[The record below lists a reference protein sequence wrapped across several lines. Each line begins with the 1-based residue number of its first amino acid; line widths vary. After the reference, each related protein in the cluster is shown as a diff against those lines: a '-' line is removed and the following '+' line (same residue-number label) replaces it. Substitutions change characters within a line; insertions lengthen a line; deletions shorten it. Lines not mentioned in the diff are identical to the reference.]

1 MQREKRLVSCLA
13 AVLVTL
19 FVLSS
24 AYATEYTF
32 QSAGGDLS
40 VPANWGASSLG
51 ASDVGVVNQGGTYTL
66 SGDLTLSQI
75 KVSTTDQCVFNFSD
89 GNHTVFVGSTQYP
102 ASQHPLD
109 VYADRRNVRLNGGTW
124 NFGGISE
131 FRGFKQNCEFY
142 FQGGVIVT
150 NVANYYQAYYTASY
164 STLYMRQNARLYCN
178 NFFLAGKETIRNT
191 LSIQSGAKII
201 SAGAFYTDTGSTQKG
216 LKSDNSISISG
227 DGSEIS
233 SGNVIMGY
241 ITSAHK
247 LSIKEGGAWRA
258 NGGFMF
264 GNGDNNSS
272 SNVISISG
280 GAFTVANDFYTRPN
294 SLDNLFAAT
303 NATISLGSISNMGTR
318 TSYDLRNCTFTVG
331 GFYPFMRRGSRV
343 RFSGADSVLTLSD
356 FVWKKGPFW
365 TDVAGANPGSRLE
378 IDDNATCTVGI
389 GGNTQWMRDSSNCTF
404 IVSNGAKFLTS
415 SPGLSI
421 GNDESLPYCHDN
433 AIEVRSGGLLE
444 IGGSG
449 GNGLRI
455 HGTDNTVLVSNGT
468 IRASTYVIIGYSY
481 AGPAASGCRLTL
493 QGATPKVESSAFWLR
508 NDSVLRFELP
518 ASGYAEGYV
527 PIVASSFAFNPTA
540 RIDIDYA
547 AYLAAGGG
555 ELTLVSF
562 TNDPVDNGGVSF
574 AQWIANQNDALDLPK
589 RCKLMLVHDADG
601 YKVVFRATPPRGVVV
616 SFR

>member
-1 MQREKRLVSCLA
+1 MSMLSLRKTVAGALLCAVILPVSAADYTIDKSVGTDLA
-13 AVLVTL
+13 
-19 FVLSS
+19 
-24 AYATEYTF
+24 
-32 QSAGGDLS
+32 
-40 VPANWGASSLG
+40 VPANWHATSLT
-51 ASDVGVVNQGGTYTL
+51 ASDVGIVDQGGTYTL
-66 SGDLTLSQI
+66 SDDLTLSQI
-75 KVSTTDQCVFNFSD
+75 KVSTTDQCIFDFTD

-109 VYADRRNVRLNGGTW
+109 VYADRRYVRLNGGTW

-131 FRGFKQNCEFY
+131 FRGFKQNCELY

-150 NVANYYQAYYTASY
+150 NLTSFYQAYYTASY

-178 NFFLAGKETIRNT
+178 SFFLAGKETVRNT
-191 LSIQSGAKII
+191 LAMQSGAKII
-201 SAGAFYTDTGSTQKG
+201 STGAFYTDTGSTQKG

-241 ITSAHK
+241 ITSSHK
-247 LSIKEGGAWRA
+247 LYIKDGGAWRA
-258 NGGFMF
+258 NGTFMF
-264 GNGDNNSS
+264 GNGSNNSS

-280 GAFTVANDFYTRPN
+280 GTFTVANDFYTRPN
-294 SLDNLFAAT
+294 SFDNIFAAT
-303 NATISLGSISNMGTR
+303 NATVSLGIISNMGTR
-318 TSYDLRNCTFTVG
+318 TSYDLRNCNLTVG

-343 RFSGADSVLTLSD
+343 RLSGADSVLTLSD

-378 IDDNATCTVGI
+378 IDDNATCNVGI

-404 IVSNGAKFLTS
+404 IVSNGAKFITPS
-415 SPGLSI
+415 TGLSI

-444 IGGSG
+444 ISGSG
-449 GNGLRI
+449 GSGLRI
-455 HGTDNTVLVSNGT
+455 HGTNNTVLVSNGT

-481 AGPAASGCRLTL
+481 TGPAASGCRLTM
-493 QGATPKVESSAFWLR
+493 QGAAPKIESSGFWLR

-527 PIVASSFAFNPTA
+527 PIVANSLAFNPTA
-540 RIDIDYA
+540 RIEIDYA
-547 AYLAAGGG
+547 DYLASGGG

-562 TNDPVDNGGVSF
+562 TNDPADNGGVSF
-574 AQWIANQNDALDLPK
+574 AQWIANQNRALNLPK
-589 RCKLMLVHDADG
+589 GCKLRLDHDANG
-601 YKVVFRATPPRGVVV
+601 YKVVFRAMPPPGMII